1 MPVVSLLGVVPVTS
15 EEGEIP
21 VMPGLIVVPVMA
33 VKFVCPHYSPSRI
46 STTKKHKAYSA
57 HLVLH
62 HACHIGGDTGYK
74 GYITSAV
81 GICEKMGYELL
92 IHDE

>member
-1 MPVVSLLGVVPVTS
+1 MSLLGAVPVVS

-21 VMPGLIVVPVMA
+21 VMPGLIVVPVTA

-46 STTKKHKAYSA
+46 STTKKRKAYSA
-57 HLVLH
+57 HLVGN

-74 GYITSAV
+74 GHITSTV
-81 GICEKMGYELL
+81 GVCEKGG
-92 IHDE
+92 IRTVHPC